1 MALPIALT
9 VFEAASFVM
18 NVYTS
23 VSLSD
28 GSLCDKKYQLIVE
41 RTTIRDARFIS
52 KQGADCL
59 HFAIRGGHD
68 GALLVG
74 F

>member
-18 NVYTS
+18 NVYTP
-23 VSLSD
+23 VSLST
-28 GSLCDKKYQLIVE
+28 GSLRGKKYPMIVE
-41 RTTIRDARFIS
+41 RPTIRDARLIS
-52 KQGADCL
+52 KQSADCL
-59 HFAIRGGHD
+59 HFAIRCGHD

-74 F
+74 S